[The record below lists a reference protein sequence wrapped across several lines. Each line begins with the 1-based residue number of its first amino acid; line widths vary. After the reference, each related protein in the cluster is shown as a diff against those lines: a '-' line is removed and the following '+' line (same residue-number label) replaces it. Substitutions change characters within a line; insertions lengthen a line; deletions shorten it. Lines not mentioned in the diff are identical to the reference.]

1 MVDKVNVKIVSTIL
15 NEVRSI
21 LADTLKPESFQINQ
35 MHNKDL
41 SQHQLN
47 WPRSFQTSCE
57 AVIKYVS
64 SKNFLPNKALRGN
77 FILTEGKVF
86 FKLLKKTLRL
96 KMNGFLFFM
105 FLSRCSLET
114 FQQNKTNCVLQ
125 IWVKIG
131 LTTLHTTRARWGSW
145 LVLKILREV
154 SYPSKASNKFF
165 FFVERPR
172 CCKTKRTD
180 FAC

>member
-1 MVDKVNVKIVSTIL
+1 MHNKGSTSTKLTKIVS
-15 NEVRSI
+15 
-21 LADTLKPESFQINQ
+21 NQ
-35 MHNKDL
+35 L
-41 SQHQLN
+41 
-47 WPRSFQTSCE
+47 WSCYQ
-57 AVIKYVS
+57 YVS
-64 SKNFLPNKALRGN
+64 SKNFFPNKALRGN
-77 FILTEGKVF
+77 FILTEGKVS

-96 KMNGFLFFM
+96 KMNGFLFFK
-105 FLSRCSLET
+105 FLRRCSLET

-154 SYPSKASNKFF
+154 SYPSEASNI

-172 CCKTKRTD
+172 YSNSCCKTKRTD
-180 FAC
+180 FTC